1 MPYGSHGMGPESE
14 REAYEVFL
22 IRRDGS
28 TKIFSSYAA
37 A

>member
-1 MPYGSHGMGPESE
+1 MGLESE

-28 TKIFSSYAA
+28 TEVYARYSA